1 MKHKTIITL
10 FIFTLLML
18 QGCVTQVIGLA
29 ASTTVAV
36 ASVPV
41 KMSAAAA
48 AAVTSTVIETIIG
61 D

>member
-10 FIFTLLML
+10 FIFTVVIL

-48 AAVTSTVIETIIG
+48 GAVTSTVIETIVG